1 MYSSQLSNFSSF
13 TVKMPSDAESDL
25 AKTLSDLK
33 EELRDGFASLKRE
46 LSEEHDSAVKRF
58 KSAVTPTQK
67 FKKRS
72 NEKQFEVN
80 TQVLDHV
87 QSASSLLQSTPPQVE
102 KTLKELKEGEKK
114 LANRNK
120 LILIADS
127 AEDGWEV
134 VNEYERRDLADDSD
148 DDKRIRQ
155 AETRAYQKRRRAH
168 SQKKTG
174 FVSKTSPYS
183 ASSSVPFN
191 SPAVVHS
198 PGPLLQIP
206 AFSATAAQNNSSG
219 IWPRTSP
226 ALRGS
231 CFACGKF
238 GHFRS
243 HAVSFSWCSAF
254 S

>member
-1 MYSSQLSNFSSF
+1 M
-13 TVKMPSDAESDL
+13 
-25 AKTLSDLK
+25 
-33 EELRDGFASLKRE
+33 GFASLKRE
-46 LSEEHDSAVKRF
+46 LSEEHDSAVKRL

-102 KTLKELKEGEKK
+102 KILKELKEGEKK

-120 LILIADS
+120 LILIVDS

-134 VNEYERRDLADDSD
+134 VNEYERRDLD

-155 AETRAYQKRRRAH
+155 AETRAYQKRRCAH

-206 AFSATAAQNNSSG
+206 AFSATAAQNNFSG
-219 IWPRTSP
+219 IWPRTSS

-238 GHFRS
+238 GHF
-243 HAVSFSWCSAF
+243 
-254 S
+254 

>member
-1 MYSSQLSNFSSF
+1 
-13 TVKMPSDAESDL
+13 MPSDAESDL

-46 LSEEHDSAVKRF
+46 LSEEHDSAVKRL

-67 FKKRS
+67 FKKKS

-102 KTLKELKEGEKK
+102 KALEELKEGEKK
-114 LANRNK
+114 LAHRNK

-155 AETRAYQKRRRAH
+155 AETRAFQKRRRAH
-168 SQKKTG
+168 SQKKIG
-174 FVSKTSPYS
+174 FVSKSSPYS

-191 SPAVVHS
+191 SPAFVHS

-206 AFSATAAQNNSSG
+206 AFSATAAQNNSSA

-243 HAVSFSWCSAF
+243 QCPFRGVQPSA
-254 S
+254 SQPNKRI